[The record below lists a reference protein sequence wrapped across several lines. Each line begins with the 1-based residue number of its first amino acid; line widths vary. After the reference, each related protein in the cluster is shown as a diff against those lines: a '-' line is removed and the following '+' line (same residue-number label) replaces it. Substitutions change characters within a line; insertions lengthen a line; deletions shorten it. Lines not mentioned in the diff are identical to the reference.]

1 MATIEQHIS
10 ELLFDHDC
18 VIVPSLG
25 GFLASNQNSVITS
38 NQVLFPPFRKI
49 AFNVYLKN
57 NDGLLANHLVEYEH
71 VSYQQA
77 LLQIEK
83 FVATCMSEMNNGK
96 KVYLN
101 TIGTL
106 FFDKEQN
113 LQFEAARNSNHLK
126 DSFGMDALQLIPINR
141 ESGEL
146 SKSKP
151 VLKDIR
157 PSQAPQRT
165 ISPSLKRGG
174 KLIGIIAVAST
185 ALWFSFNLYLV
196 NPKTYDSASLNPFDS
211 QTISLK
217 LKDTSTLPTVI
228 KQEQPAK
235 VETVYVS
242 STIPESKSEALNVT
256 PTTSV
261 PETVTPEKQVSTTST
276 AVSSNDNHHYVVAGV
291 FKIHENALSQLSQL
305 QQMGFSNASITE
317 ANHRWYV
324 YYQGFENRLE
334 ASALND
340 SLKNRN
346 LQGWIWNY

>member
-1 MATIEQHIS
+1 MAAIEQHIS

-25 GFLASNQNSVITS
+25 GFLASNQNSVITP

-71 VSYQQA
+71 LSYQQA

-146 SKSKP
+146 SKP

-165 ISPSLKRGG
+165 ISPSLKKGG
-174 KLIGIIAVAST
+174 KLIGIIALAST

-217 LKDTSTLPTVI
+217 LKDTSTLPTTI

-242 STIPESKSEALNVT
+242 NTIPESKPEANTIT
-256 PTTSV
+256 PTTTV
-261 PETVTPEKQVSTTST
+261 PENVAPEKQVSTTPVS
-276 AVSSNDNHHYVVAGV
+276 VSSVNNHHFVVAGV
-291 FKIHENALSQLSQL
+291 FKIHENALSQLEQL
-305 QQMGFSNASITE
+305 QKLGFNNASITE

-324 YYQGFENRLE
+324 YYQGFESRSE